1 MLTNPFDFTR
11 GGEMTKRASQEPKP
25 SAYPFIHTTPPSP
38 LAYRSLSHTL
48 YSARWLEERLRLDR
62 TDTFKVASVVIHS
75 LHISRTSLAFTLKPH
90 RVSES
95 IECGI
100 VDHCKTTVL
109 TGSAVIAVVDADLAL
124 WKLVSKNSLT

>member
-1 MLTNPFDFTR
+1 
-11 GGEMTKRASQEPKP
+11 MTKRASQEPKP

-75 LHISRTSLAFTLKPH
+75 LFILSATLTIPTQTMW
-90 RVSES
+90 VSES